1 MRDRDSGR
9 PKDSRPHRV
18 SRRLRERRVDL
29 VFIAFF
35 VVNLG
40 FITYFFDVE
49 QLTVANATHMTAYPA
64 WPPAPIVDLVHW
76 YGNHWDPLL
85 MARPAFFRM
94 TIWIDVVA
102 FGPFYAFAIYAF
114 IRGRDWI
121 RVPALVWAGV
131 MMANVAMILFEER
144 DGMYATS
151 HFGVVLGANLPW
163 GLLPVAVIIRLAHDH
178 PFTLTR
184 PGAADRADMAS
195 SVVPAAATQRAEPT
209 QQTEPT
215 GPIGQTGPIG
225 PTGPPAEA
233 TA

>member
-1 MRDRDSGR
+1 MRDHVSRPRGDSG
-9 PKDSRPHRV
+9 PHRV
-18 SRRLRERRVDL
+18 PRRLRDRRVDL

-40 FITYFFDVE
+40 FITYFFDIE

-76 YGNHWDPLL
+76 YGNHFDPLL

-131 MMANVAMILFEER
+131 MMANVAMILFEEH
-144 DGMYATS
+144 DGVYATS
-151 HFGVVLGANLPW
+151 HFGMVLGANLPW
-163 GLLPVAVIIRLAHDH
+163 GLLPVAVIVRLVRDH
-178 PFTLTR
+178 PFTVTGS
-184 PGAADRADMAS
+184 GAADRSDSADPAS
-195 SVVPAAATQRAEPT
+195 AVVLTAPDPPT
-209 QQTEPT
+209 VPT
-215 GPIGQTGPIG
+215 A

>member
-1 MRDRDSGR
+1 MRDRIARGVQDSGR
-9 PKDSRPHRV
+9 RRV
-18 SRRLRERRVDL
+18 SRRLRDRRVDL

-40 FITYFFDVE
+40 FITYFFDIE
-49 QLTVANATHMTAYPA
+49 QLTVTNASHMTAYPA

-85 MARPAFFRM
+85 MARPAFYRM
-94 TIWIDVVA
+94 TIWIDVIV

-131 MMANVAMILFEER
+131 MMANVAMILYEER
-144 DGMYATS
+144 DGAYATS
-151 HFGVVLGANLPW
+151 HFGMVLGANLPW
-163 GLLPVAVIIRLAHDH
+163 GLLPVAVIVRLVRDH
-178 PFTLTR
+178 PFTVAR
-184 PGAADRADMAS
+184 SGAASAPDTPSA
-195 SVVPAAATQRAEPT
+195 VVSAAPT
-209 QQTEPT
+209 QQTGPTQPT
-215 GPIGQTGPIG
+215 GLTVQTGQN
-225 PTGPPAEA
+225 GPPAEA

>member
-1 MRDRDSGR
+1 MRDRMSRRPQVSGPR
-9 PKDSRPHRV
+9 RV
-18 SRRLRERRVDL
+18 SRRVRERRIDL

-40 FITYFFDVE
+40 FITYFFDIE
-49 QLTVANATHMTAYPA
+49 QLTVVNASHMTAYPA

-94 TIWIDVVA
+94 TIWIDVVV

-131 MMANVAMILFEER
+131 MMANVAMILYEER
-144 DGMYATS
+144 DGIYATS
-151 HFGVVLGANLPW
+151 HFGMALGANLPW
-163 GLLPVAVIIRLAHDH
+163 GLLPLAVIIRLTRDH
-178 PFTLTR
+178 PFTAARPPAAESALAGA
-184 PGAADRADMAS
+184 PGAAGA
-195 SVVPAAATQRAEPT
+195 PAQSAGST
-209 QQTEPT
+209 
-215 GPIGQTGPIG
+215 
-225 PTGPPAEA
+225 AEA

>member
-1 MRDRDSGR
+1 MRDHV
-9 PKDSRPHRV
+9 SRPPGVGGSPGVAAGLRV
-18 SRRLRERRVDL
+18 SRGLRERRIDL

-40 FITYFFDVE
+40 FITYFFDIE
-49 QLTVANATHMTAYPA
+49 QLTVAHATHMTAYPA

-94 TIWIDVVA
+94 TIWIDIIA

-121 RVPALVWAGV
+121 RVPALVWAGM

-144 DGMYATS
+144 NGDYATS
-151 HFGVVLGANLPW
+151 HFGMVLGANLPW
-163 GLLPVAVIIRLAHDH
+163 GLLPVAVIVRLARDH
-178 PFTLTR
+178 PFTAAR
-184 PGAADRADMAS
+184 AAGSESSGATSA
-195 SVVPAAATQRAEPT
+195 VVPAGPPQS
-209 QQTEPT
+209 T
-215 GPIGQTGPIG
+215 GPT
-225 PTGPPAEA
+225 AEA
-233 TA
+233 IA

>member
-1 MRDRDSGR
+1 MRDHISGPPRVSRRSRVFGPRRDSGR
-9 PKDSRPHRV
+9 RRDSGPLRV

-29 VFIAFF
+29 IFIAFF

-40 FITYFFDVE
+40 FITYFFDIE

-131 MMANVAMILFEER
+131 MMANVAMILFEEH
-144 DGMYATS
+144 DGAHATS
-151 HFGVVLGANLPW
+151 HFATVLGANLPW
-163 GLLPVAVIIRLAHDH
+163 GLLPIGVIIRLVRDH
-178 PFTLTR
+178 PFTVLR
-184 PGAADRADMAS
+184 SAGADSAGATSGVEQAAPTQPAGPS
-195 SVVPAAATQRAEPT
+195 AAATA
-209 QQTEPT
+209 
-215 GPIGQTGPIG
+215 
-225 PTGPPAEA
+225 
-233 TA
+233 

>member
-1 MRDRDSGR
+1 MRDRVARRLEDSG
-9 PKDSRPHRV
+9 PHRV
-18 SRRLRERRVDL
+18 SLRLRDRRVDL

-40 FITYFFDVE
+40 FITYFFDIE

-94 TIWIDVVA
+94 TIWIDVVV
-102 FGPFYAFAIYAF
+102 FGPFYASAIYAF

-144 DGMYATS
+144 DGVYATS
-151 HFGVVLGANLPW
+151 HFGMVLGANLPW
-163 GLLPVAVIIRLAHDH
+163 GLLPVAVIVRLVHDH
-178 PFTLTR
+178 PFTTTR
-184 PGAADRADMAS
+184 SGAADCADAA
-195 SVVPAAATQRAEPT
+195 PAVAPSAPAQPA
-209 QQTEPT
+209 QQT
-215 GPIGQTGPIG
+215 GQTGQ
-225 PTGPPAEA
+225 TGPPAEA

>member
-1 MRDRDSGR
+1 MRD
-9 PKDSRPHRV
+9 RV
-18 SRRLRERRVDL
+18 SRRLRDRRIDL

-40 FITYFFDVE
+40 FITYFFDIE
-49 QLTVANATHMTAYPA
+49 QLTVAHATHMTTYPA
-64 WPPAPIVDLVHW
+64 WPPAPIVDVVHW

-94 TIWIDVVA
+94 TIWIDVIA

-131 MMANVAMILFEER
+131 MMANVAMILFEEH
-144 DGMYATS
+144 DGSYATS
-151 HFGVVLGANLPW
+151 HFGMVLGANLPW
-163 GLLPVAVIIRLAHDH
+163 GLLPLAVIIRLARDH
-178 PFTLTR
+178 PFTVAHSTH
-184 PGAADRADMAS
+184 ADPFNATSAS
-195 SVVPAAATQRAEPT
+195 VPAAATQPA
-209 QQTEPT
+209 
-215 GPIGQTGPIG
+215 G
-225 PTGPPAEA
+225 PTAEA

>member
-1 MRDRDSGR
+1 MRDRIARRVEESGPR
-9 PKDSRPHRV
+9 RL
-18 SRRLRERRVDL
+18 SRRLRDRRVDL

-49 QLTVANATHMTAYPA
+49 QLTVAHASHMTAYPA

-85 MARPAFFRM
+85 MARPAFYRM
-94 TIWIDVVA
+94 TIWIDVIA

-131 MMANVAMILFEER
+131 MMANVAMILYEER
-144 DGMYATS
+144 DGAYATS
-151 HFGVVLGANLPW
+151 HFGMVLGANLPW
-163 GLLPVAVIIRLAHDH
+163 GLLPVAVIVRLVRDH
-178 PFTLTR
+178 PFTVAR
-184 PGAADRADMAS
+184 SGAADGADPAS
-195 SVVPAAATQRAEPT
+195 ALVPAAPS
-209 QQTEPT
+209 QQT
-215 GPIGQTGPIG
+215 GQ
-225 PTGPPAEA
+225 TGPPAEA

>member
-1 MRDRDSGR
+1 MRDRVSRRLGDSG
-9 PKDSRPHRV
+9 PHRV
-18 SRRLRERRVDL
+18 SRRLRDRRVDL

-40 FITYFFDVE
+40 FITYFFDIE
-49 QLTVANATHMTAYPA
+49 QLTVVNATHMTAYPA

-94 TIWIDVVA
+94 TIWIDMVA

-144 DGMYATS
+144 NGVYATS
-151 HFGVVLGANLPW
+151 HFGMVLGANLPW
-163 GLLPVAVIIRLAHDH
+163 GLLPVAVIVRLMRDH
-178 PFTLTR
+178 PFTVTR
-184 PGAADRADMAS
+184 SRAAHGADVAS
-195 SVVPAAATQRAEPT
+195 AVVPAAPTQPTQPT
-209 QQTEPT
+209 QQ
-215 GPIGQTGPIG
+215 
-225 PTGPPAEA
+225 TGPPAEA

>member
-1 MRDRDSGR
+1 MRDRVSRRLGDSG
-9 PKDSRPHRV
+9 PHRV
-18 SRRLRERRVDL
+18 SRRLRDRRVDL

-40 FITYFFDVE
+40 FITYFFDIE
-49 QLTVANATHMTAYPA
+49 QLTVVNATHMTAYPA

-94 TIWIDVVA
+94 TIWIDMVA

-144 DGMYATS
+144 NGVYATS
-151 HFGVVLGANLPW
+151 HFGMVLGANLPW
-163 GLLPVAVIIRLAHDH
+163 GLLPVAVIVRLMRDH
-178 PFTLTR
+178 PFTVTR
-184 PGAADRADMAS
+184 SRAADGADVAS
-195 SVVPAAATQRAEPT
+195 AVVPAAPTQPTQPT
-209 QQTEPT
+209 QQ
-215 GPIGQTGPIG
+215 
-225 PTGPPAEA
+225 TGPPAEA

>member
-1 MRDRDSGR
+1 MRDRVAHRPAESG
-9 PKDSRPHRV
+9 PHRV
-18 SRRLRERRVDL
+18 SRRLRERRIDL

-40 FITYFFDVE
+40 FITYFFDIE

-94 TIWIDVVA
+94 TIWIDVFA

-131 MMANVAMILFEER
+131 MVANVAMILFEER
-144 DGMYATS
+144 DGVYATS
-151 HFGVVLGANLPW
+151 HFGMVLGANLPW
-163 GLLPVAVIIRLAHDH
+163 GLLPVAVIVRLMHDH
-178 PFTLTR
+178 PFTVTR
-184 PGAADRADMAS
+184 SGAADGADTTPSAM
-195 SVVPAAATQRAEPT
+195 PAAPT
-209 QQTEPT
+209 QQTQAT
-215 GPIGQTGPIG
+215 QQ
-225 PTGPPAEA
+225 TGPPAEA

>member
-1 MRDRDSGR
+1 MIVLLSDRVPR
-9 PKDSRPHRV
+9 PL
-18 SRRLRERRVDL
+18 RRRRVDI

-35 VVNLG
+35 VLNLG
-40 FITYFFDVE
+40 FITYFFDIE

-102 FGPFYAFAIYAF
+102 FGPFYAAAIYAF
-114 IRGRDWI
+114 VRGRDWI
-121 RVPALVWAGV
+121 RVPALVWSGV

-144 DGMYATS
+144 AGVYATP
-151 HFGVVLGANLPW
+151 HFAMVLGANLPW
-163 GLLPVAVIIRLAHDH
+163 GLLPVAVIARLARDH
-178 PFTLTR
+178 PFTAER
-184 PGAADRADMAS
+184 PAD
-195 SVVPAAATQRAEPT
+195 ATPEPIAT
-209 QQTEPT
+209 
-215 GPIGQTGPIG
+215 
-225 PTGPPAEA
+225 AEA

>member
-1 MRDRDSGR
+1 MRD
-9 PKDSRPHRV
+9 RV
-18 SRRLRERRVDL
+18 SRRLRDRRIDL

-40 FITYFFDVE
+40 FITYFFDIE
-49 QLTVANATHMTAYPA
+49 QLTVAHATHMTTYPA
-64 WPPAPIVDLVHW
+64 WPPTPIVDLVHW

-94 TIWIDVVA
+94 TIWIDVIA

-121 RVPALVWAGV
+121 RVAALVWAGI

-144 DGMYATS
+144 DGVYATS
-151 HFGVVLGANLPW
+151 HFGMVLGANLPW
-163 GLLPVAVIIRLAHDH
+163 GLLPVAVIIRLARDH
-178 PFTLTR
+178 PFTVERSTQSD
-184 PGAADRADMAS
+184 PSNATSA
-195 SVVPAAATQRAEPT
+195 VVPAAPT
-209 QQTEPT
+209 QSA
-215 GPIGQTGPIG
+215 G
-225 PTGPPAEA
+225 PTAEV

>member
-1 MRDRDSGR
+1 MRDRVARR
-9 PKDSRPHRV
+9 PEVAGPRRV
-18 SRRLRERRVDL
+18 SRRLRDRRVDL

-40 FITYFFDVE
+40 FITYFFDIE
-49 QLTVANATHMTAYPA
+49 QLTVANATQMAAYPA

-85 MARPAFFRM
+85 MARPAFYRM

-131 MMANVAMILFEER
+131 MMANVTMILYEER
-144 DGMYATS
+144 DGAYATS

-163 GLLPVAVIIRLAHDH
+163 GLLPVAVIVRLVHDH
-178 PFTLTR
+178 PFTVTR
-184 PGAADRADMAS
+184 SGTADSADTPSAAA
-195 SVVPAAATQRAEPT
+195 PAAPT
-209 QQTEPT
+209 QPPAHTGQT
-215 GPIGQTGPIG
+215 GQTGP
-225 PTGPPAEA
+225 PAGA

>member
-1 MRDRDSGR
+1 MRDRVSRRLGESG
-9 PKDSRPHRV
+9 PHRV
-18 SRRLRERRVDL
+18 SRRLRDRRVDL

-49 QLTVANATHMTAYPA
+49 QLTVANAIHMTAYPA

-121 RVPALVWAGV
+121 RVAALVWAGV
-131 MMANVAMILFEER
+131 MMANVAMILFEEH
-144 DGMYATS
+144 DGIYATS
-151 HFGVVLGANLPW
+151 HFGMVLGANLPW
-163 GLLPVAVIIRLAHDH
+163 GLLPVAVIIRLARDH
-178 PFTLTR
+178 PFTTVR
-184 PGAADRADMAS
+184 AARAGS
-195 SVVPAAATQRAEPT
+195 SDATSTVVPAGPT
-209 QQTEPT
+209 
-215 GPIGQTGPIG
+215 GQTGPTQSTG
-225 PTGPPAEA
+225 PTAEA